1 LPHVV
6 RNYAAGRHEK
16 AENSMR
22 ALILSAALAALAA
35 CQTPT
40 PEPVPMPTPTPSA
53 ACAVIESRDW
63 SAWINRMPGP
73 NATPTL
79 HVTGKVDLPNP
90 GYSVTVRDGPADR
103 SAQPVQQIILETSQR
118 SGMFTQAVIT
128 ADVHYT
134 GPVIAPSYRAIRIM
148 CGGRQIA
155 EITEIP
161 DVH

>member
-1 LPHVV
+1 M
-6 RNYAAGRHEK
+6 RNYAGGRDEK
-16 AENSMR
+16 AENFMR

-35 CQTPT
+35 CQTPAPT
-40 PEPVPMPTPTPSA
+40 PEPAPMPTPSA
-53 ACAVIESRDW
+53 ACAVLDSRDW
-63 SAWINRMPGP
+63 SAWVNRMPGP
-73 NATPTL
+73 DATPTL

-103 SAQPVQQIILETSQR
+103 SAQPVQQIIIETSQR

-148 CGGRQIA
+148 CGGRQLA
-155 EITEIP
+155 EITDIP

>member
-1 LPHVV
+1 
-6 RNYAAGRHEK
+6 
-16 AENSMR
+16 
-22 ALILSAALAALAA
+22 
-35 CQTPT
+35 
-40 PEPVPMPTPTPSA
+40 MPPPTPSA
-53 ACAVIESRDW
+53 ACAVLDSRDW

-90 GYSVTVRDGPADR
+90 GYTVTVRDGPADR

-128 ADVHYT
+128 ADVHYI

-148 CGGRQIA
+148 CGGRQLA
-155 EITEIP
+155 EITDIP